1 MLRLAM
7 TVFALIAIWPAE
19 AEAAK
24 WTALAFSEKVG
35 AFGKSWGFSTE
46 DEARRRA
53 LDECRKHADDCAVV
67 VVGKGADRGE
77 ETCIALASM
86 IFEQITSDGAARVTR
101 SPITATSKDREEA
114 SRSALQS
121 CNDARSRAVM
131 LQPGP
136 KSECR
141 AIALSC
147 SGRP

>member
-1 MLRLAM
+1 MISS
-7 TVFALIAIWPAE
+7 ALIAVLPANV
-19 AEAAK
+19 EAAK
-24 WTALAFSEKVG
+24 WTALAFSEKAG
-35 AFGKSWGFSTE
+35 AYGKAWAFATE

-53 LDECRKHADDCAVV
+53 LDECRKHADDCIVV
-67 VVGKGADRGE
+67 VVGRGADRGD
-77 ETCIALASM
+77 ETCIALVSM
-86 IFEQITSDGAARVTR
+86 IFEQITSDGTTRITR
-101 SPITATSKDREEA
+101 SAITATSKNRDEA
-114 SRSALQS
+114 SRSAQQL